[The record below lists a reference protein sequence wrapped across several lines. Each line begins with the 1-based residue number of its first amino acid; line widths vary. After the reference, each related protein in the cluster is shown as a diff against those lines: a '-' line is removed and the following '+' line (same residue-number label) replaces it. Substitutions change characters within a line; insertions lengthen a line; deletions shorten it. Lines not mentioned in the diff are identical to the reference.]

1 MRTILWSSVLVLMAA
16 LAVVPQ
22 PGAAQQPA
30 PAQPAPAPQPGPNI
44 VPAQEPSLVFE
55 REVFTYP
62 GSGRRDPF
70 QPLTGENAGPL
81 FEDLRLR
88 IILFSD
94 NPNESIVTLV
104 DASGNRYRVRR
115 GESVG
120 NATII
125 DIGPTRVIFS
135 IDDFGIRRQEVLEL
149 TATREGAGQ

>member
-1 MRTILWSSVLVLMAA
+1 MSDMTRVLLSAAVIVVAAVSVAPREA
-16 LAVVPQ
+16 
-22 PGAAQQPA
+22 AAQQA
-30 PAQPAPAPQPGPNI
+30 AQTGPNI

-55 REVFTYP
+55 REVFNYP
-62 GSGRRDPF
+62 GRARRDPF
-70 QPLTGENAGPL
+70 QPLTGQNAGPL

-94 NPNESIVTLV
+94 NPSESLVTLV

-115 GESVG
+115 GETVG
-120 NATII
+120 NATVI

-135 IDDFGIRRQEVLEL
+135 IDDFGLRRQEVLEL